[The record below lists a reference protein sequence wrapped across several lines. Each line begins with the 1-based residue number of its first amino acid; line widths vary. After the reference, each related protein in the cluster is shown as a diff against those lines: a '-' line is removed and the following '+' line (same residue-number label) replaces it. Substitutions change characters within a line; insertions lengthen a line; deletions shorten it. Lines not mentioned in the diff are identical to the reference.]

1 MAYKCTPFP
10 LKTFVKK
17 KIEKVTDE
25 NTIAEIDDNFDFSSV
40 KKVKF
45 SDNFTTNN
53 ITGLTQ
59 IVKETGEIKNNY
71 WAVLER
77 DFSLYSFSY
86 WTDDNN
92 NFVGSQENG
101 SLHSIELNIVT
112 FAEFKTLFCKIAK
125 FAIDTDKTLN
135 VKCTGNSI
143 VNMYIVLETEKVI
156 KEEQGII
163 FKGPD
168 KKEHKLAFD
177 QENEQHP
184 SSNVIIYVAE
194 YSNGSIAGIVDSP
207 SLEEIRQ
214 NILNG
219 AQIWLQ
225 LDTNAEPKQYLKL
238 VTTAADAAY
247 FIQLD
252 VYGNKNT
259 LGCYIYGDRGDL
271 RYRSFT
277 NSSGK

>member
-25 NTIAEIDDNFDFSSV
+25 INFAETDDNFDFSSV

-45 SDNFTTNN
+45 SDNFATNN

-59 IVKETGEIKNNY
+59 IVKETGDIRNNY

-77 DFSLYSFSY
+77 DFSLFSFSY

-101 SLHSIELNIVT
+101 SLHSIELNRDT
-112 FAEFKTLFCKIAK
+112 FEEIKTLFCKIAK

-135 VKCTGNSI
+135 VKCTGNSM
-143 VNMYIVLETEKVI
+143 VDMYMILETEKVI

-194 YSNGSIAGIVDSP
+194 YSNGRIAGIVDSP

-225 LDTNAEPKQYLKL
+225 LDDNAEPVQYLKL
-238 VTTAADAAY
+238 VKTDQNAAY
-247 FIQLD
+247 FMQLYFD
-252 VYGNKNT
+252 GNENFS
-259 LGCYIYGDRGDL
+259 GCY
-271 RYRSFT
+271 RYDNSGNISFKSIT
-277 NSSGK
+277 STAK

>member
-10 LKTFVKK
+10 IKTFVKK
-17 KIEKVTDE
+17 KIEKVSND
-25 NTIAEIDDNFDFSSV
+25 IGYVEIDENFDFSSV

-45 SDNFTTNN
+45 SDNFAIDNVTGSTEILKKSGLNN
-53 ITGLTQ
+53 FL
-59 IVKETGEIKNNY
+59 
-71 WAVLER
+71 AVLEKIG
-77 DFSLYSFSY
+77 STITFSY

-101 SLHSIELNIVT
+101 SLHSINVNNDSFDEI
-112 FAEFKTLFCKIAK
+112 KTLFCKIAQ
-125 FAIDTDKTLN
+125 FAIDTEKALEVHCGKN
-135 VKCTGNSI
+135 NFLS
-143 VNMYIVLETEKVI
+143 MYLILETEKVI

-177 QENEQHP
+177 QEDEQHP

-225 LDTNAEPKQYLKL
+225 LDNNAEPTQYLKL

-247 FIQLD
+247 FMQLYVSD
-252 VYGNKNT
+252 NNN
-259 LGCYIYGDRGDL
+259 LSGCYIYGDRGDL
-271 RYRSFT
+271 KYQSFT